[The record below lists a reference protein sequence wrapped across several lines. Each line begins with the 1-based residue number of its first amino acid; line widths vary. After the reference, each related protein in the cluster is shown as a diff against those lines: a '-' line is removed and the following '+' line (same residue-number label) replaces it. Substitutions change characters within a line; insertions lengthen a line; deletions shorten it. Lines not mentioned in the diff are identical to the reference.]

1 MHACD
6 ARARSGPRV
15 AARHGK
21 MITPP
26 TLQQIYTD
34 YYSCSSYGLRVR
46 IGPYPRHNPMASAPG
61 AGLAGMPVRT
71 QV

>member
-46 IGPYPRHNPMASAPG
+46 RTIETLPG
-61 AGLAGMPVRT
+61 VHGTAVCVYTHMY
-71 QV
+71 

>member
-1 MHACD
+1 MHAMR

-34 YYSCSSYGLRVR
+34 YYSCSSMCSSYGLRVR
-46 IGPYPRHNPMASAPG
+46 RTIETLPG
-61 AGLAGMPVRT
+61 VHGTAVCVYTHMY
-71 QV
+71 